1 MQFPSSYGA
10 GIALPLQSVK
20 TERGAEYHRW
30 CHQLSEYQQSCL
42 IKCVKVVTALP

>member
-20 TERGAEYHRW
+20 TNAV
-30 CHQLSEYQQSCL
+30 LSITVGVINFPNIS
-42 IKCVKVVTALP
+42 KAV